1 MDRLVDPILT
11 DLQVEYVDAIR
22 RSGPWAGRRVRLVGY
37 ITFLQAIAMHAC
49 SRSLRVWNDSTGD
62 ERLAITRTIAF
73 SVPAIFILTILLEY
87 VLLAHTPLWSHA
99 TYTTLSLYLLP
110 ATLPLSLPIGFAL
123 AIVFALRERATS
135 RRIATGVMAAAL
147 TCSTLSFATSNWLTP
162 ETNQAYRIEA
172 SGRSDVLKGAN
183 ELTFGELTR
192 AIDVI
197 KRGGVADRR
206 LLLSNQ
212 PLREM
217 ALVLHGRIALS
228 AAAILLAVLAIA
240 IAPLAAAARVGF
252 AAIVCSVY
260 LWFFGY
266 LESPSETFSVLPAL
280 AVAWIP
286 NILAALLVAIL
297 RIASSIPLRTA

>member
-1 MDRLVDPILT
+1 
-11 DLQVEYVDAIR
+11 
-22 RSGPWAGRRVRLVGY
+22 
-37 ITFLQAIAMHAC
+37 
-49 SRSLRVWNDSTGD
+49 
-62 ERLAITRTIAF
+62 
-73 SVPAIFILTILLEY
+73 
-87 VLLAHTPLWSHA
+87 
-99 TYTTLSLYLLP
+99 LSLYLLP

-123 AIVFALRERATS
+123 AIVFALREKATS
-135 RRIATGVMAAAL
+135 RRIATAVMAAAL

-162 ETNQAYRIEA
+162 ETNQAYRIEV

-228 AAAILLAVLAIA
+228 ATAILLAVLAMA

-252 AAIVCSVY
+252 AAIVCGVH
-260 LWFFGY
+260 LWFYGY
-266 LESPSETFSVLPAL
+266 LVSPSETFSALPPL

-286 NILAALLVAIL
+286 NIFAALLVAIL
-297 RIASSIPLRTA
+297 RIAPSTSPRTA